1 MSNAPT
7 ARNPSI
13 AQLIAEGFE
22 IDILHQHLLVH
33 SIPYVDQQLNLKLG
47 TLVCPYVELGDQ
59 DTRPADHTMWLQGD
73 LPHMADGRP
82 MSQVVNHSNTQT
94 LFDQFQAQHYLSN
107 KNGEADFPKN
117 FYDKVAHYHTLFVSQ
132 ARVHYPNADGRT
144 GIVHPQRD
152 RNSVF
157 KYPDTAS
164 ARAGITAVTQ
174 RLEVER
180 VAIVG
185 AGGTGSYILDLLAKT
200 PIKEIHLFDGD
211 DFEPHNA
218 FRAPGAASLE
228 SLQSVPKKVDY
239 FCKAY
244 DPMRWGVIPHP
255 YYLEQ
260 GNIEKLAGF
269 DFVFVA
275 VDNGPSR
282 KLIANY
288 LIKEGIPFIDVG
300 MGIEQ
305 ESEDGG
311 AVSLSGTCRV
321 TLASSDKHDHLQQHI
336 DFREDQEEVLYR
348 SNIQVADLNALNA
361 TLAVLRWKQFMGFYS
376 DQQQA
381 HNLSFALSLQ
391 SLGRAECPPFTQ

>member
-1 MSNAPT
+1 
-7 ARNPSI
+7 
-13 AQLIAEGFE
+13 
-22 IDILHQHLLVH
+22 
-33 SIPYVDQQLNLKLG
+33 
-47 TLVCPYVELGDQ
+47 
-59 DTRPADHTMWLQGD
+59 
-73 LPHMADGRP
+73 
-82 MSQVVNHSNTQT
+82 
-94 LFDQFQAQHYLSN
+94 
-107 KNGEADFPKN
+107 
-117 FYDKVAHYHTLFVSQ
+117 
-132 ARVHYPNADGRT
+132 
-144 GIVHPQRD
+144 
-152 RNSVF
+152 
-157 KYPDTAS
+157 
-164 ARAGITAVTQ
+164 
-174 RLEVER
+174 
-180 VAIVG
+180 
-185 AGGTGSYILDLLAKT
+185 
-200 PIKEIHLFDGD
+200 
-211 DFEPHNA
+211 
-218 FRAPGAASLE
+218 
-228 SLQSVPKKVDY
+228 VPKKVDY